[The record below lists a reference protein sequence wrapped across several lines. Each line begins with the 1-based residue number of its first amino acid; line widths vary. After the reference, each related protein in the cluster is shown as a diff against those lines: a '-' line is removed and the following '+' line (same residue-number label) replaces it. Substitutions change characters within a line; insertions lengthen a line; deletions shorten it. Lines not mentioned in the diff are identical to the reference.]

1 MSFYFLHIAFVLFA
15 VDTKL
20 DFYYLGEPPWLSEKF
35 LICPSEFLAKHDHEQ
50 FVGDATFAGFDEYG
64 VVVLYLAKKSLGS
77 NASLVTS
84 LIALMTD
91 R

>member
-1 MSFYFLHIAFVLFA
+1 MLFA
-15 VDTKL
+15 IDTKL
-20 DFYYLGEPPWLSEKF
+20 DFYYLGEPPWLLEKF
-35 LICPSEFLAKHDHEQ
+35 LVCPSEFLAEHNHEQ
-50 FVGDATFAGFDEYG
+50 FVGDATFASFDEYG

-91 R
+91 L

>member
-1 MSFYFLHIAFVLFA
+1 VFDFLHVAFMLFA
-15 VDTKL
+15 IDTKFY
-20 DFYYLGEPPWLSEKF
+20 FYYLGEPPWLSDQF
-35 LICPSEFLAKHDHEQ
+35 LVCPSEFLAQHHLEQ
-50 FVGDATFAGFDEYG
+50 FVGNATFAGFDEYG

-91 R
+91 L

>member
-1 MSFYFLHIAFVLFA
+1 MFLDFFHVAFVLFT

-20 DFYYLGEPPWLSEKF
+20 NFYYLGEPPWLRDQF
-35 LICPSEFLAKHDHEQ
+35 LVCPSEFLAEHDHEQ
-50 FVGDATFAGFDEYG
+50 FVRNATFAGFDEYG

-91 R
+91 L

>member
-1 MSFYFLHIAFVLFA
+1 MLFA
-15 VDTKL
+15 IDTKL
-20 DFYYLGEPPWLSEKF
+20 DFYYLGEPPWLLKKF
-35 LICPSEFLAKHDHEQ
+35 LVCPSEFLAEHNHEQ

-91 R
+91 L

>member
-1 MSFYFLHIAFVLFA
+1 MLLNFLHVALMFFAFNAELY
-15 VDTKL
+15 
-20 DFYYLGEPPWLSEKF
+20 FYYFREPPRLLEKF
-35 LICPSEFLAKHDHEQ
+35 FVCPSEFLAQHYHEQ
-50 FVGDATFAGFDEYG
+50 FVGNATFAGFDEYG